1 MEEVAAMDVKRA
13 VCEMSF
19 IQLVRHKYKVTEHPP
34 YSPLLLCTLCPPL
47 LS

>member
-13 VCEMSF
+13 VCVMSF
-19 IQLVRHKYKVTEHPP
+19 IVRHKYKVTEHPP